1 MTRYLAA
8 LSRPI
13 DLDAPRTPYAAQR
26 ERERLGVRLVAK
38 GSRQYIARTV
48 GGECL
53 AISKQQRWW

>member
-26 ERERLGVRLVAK
+26 EREQLPIEVRVVRGRKYVLRGEQACIL
-38 GSRQYIARTV
+38 RNARSWR
-48 GGECL
+48 
-53 AISKQQRWW
+53 I